1 MSIAILATPTA
12 AWQPAK
18 QRPAE
23 PRHSQQTAPPTQPDW
38 RDYAARELWR
48 EAIIAFLRTD
58 HRKSFK
64 MWDVL
69 NQIVGESC
77 QRSRFDVRA
86 ATYEAL
92 QELMALR
99 RERAVYRH
107 RKRRVA
113 ILDSETP
120 LPPLD

>member
-1 MSIAILATPTA
+1 MSIAILATPAA

-18 QRPAE
+18 HRPAE
-23 PRHSQQTAPPTQPDW
+23 PRHIQQSAPPTQPDW

-58 HRKSFK
+58 WRKCFK

-69 NQIVGESC
+69 NEIVAESC

-107 RKRRVA
+107 RKRWIA
-113 ILDSETP
+113 ILDLETP

>member
-1 MSIAILATPTA
+1 MSIAILATPA
-12 AWQPAK
+12 ACWQPAK
-18 QRPAE
+18 HRPAE
-23 PRHSQQTAPPTQPDW
+23 PRHIQQSAPPAQPDW

-86 ATYEAL
+86 ATFEAL
-92 QELMALR
+92 GELMQLR

-107 RKRRVA
+107 RRRWVA
-113 ILDSETP
+113 ILDLETP

>member
-1 MSIAILATPTA
+1 MSISILATPA
-12 AWQPAK
+12 AGWQPAK
-18 QRPAE
+18 SRPAE
-23 PRHSQQTAPPTQPDW
+23 PRHIQQSAPATQPDW

-48 EAIIAFLRTD
+48 EAVIAYLRTD

-69 NQIVGESC
+69 NQVVGESC

-107 RKRRVA
+107 RRRWVA
-113 ILDSETP
+113 ILDLVTP

>member
-1 MSIAILATPTA
+1 M
-12 AWQPAK
+12 
-18 QRPAE
+18 
-23 PRHSQQTAPPTQPDW
+23 
-38 RDYAARELWR
+38 
-48 EAIIAFLRTD
+48 
-58 HRKSFK
+58 
-64 MWDVL
+64 
-69 NQIVGESC
+69 NQIIGESC

-107 RKRRVA
+107 RKRWIA
-113 ILDSETP
+113 ILDLETP

>member
-1 MSIAILATPTA
+1 MSISILATPA
-12 AWQPAK
+12 AGWQPAK
-18 QRPAE
+18 HRPAE
-23 PRHSQQTAPPTQPDW
+23 PRHVQQSAPATQPDW

-69 NQIVGESC
+69 NQIIGESC

-107 RKRRVA
+107 RRRWVA
-113 ILDSETP
+113 ILDLETP

>member
-1 MSIAILATPTA
+1 MSIAILVTPVA

-18 QRPAE
+18 HRPAE
-23 PRHSQQTAPPTQPDW
+23 PRHIQQSAPPTQPDW

-69 NQIVGESC
+69 NQVVAESC

-107 RKRRVA
+107 RKRWIA
-113 ILDSETP
+113 ILDLETP

>member
-1 MSIAILATPTA
+1 
-12 AWQPAK
+12 
-18 QRPAE
+18 
-23 PRHSQQTAPPTQPDW
+23 
-38 RDYAARELWR
+38 
-48 EAIIAFLRTD
+48 
-58 HRKSFK
+58 

-69 NQIVGESC
+69 KEIVGESC

-107 RKRRVA
+107 HRRWIA
-113 ILDSETP
+113 ILDLATP